1 MNDVKQ
7 LQNNSLYTAELPVK
21 FISPTEIKDI
31 IRKLK
36 IKESPGHV
44 SFPVVMQNLI
54 DQGK

>member
-7 LQNNSLYTAELPVK
+7 LQNNSLYIAELPVK